1 MSIVLALALLAIN
14 DCPWAGFDPATI
26 EFCEARLCA
35 WVVEPANA
43 YTSLTKTLVGI
54 AILWSCRKHRD
65 ALIAIGVAA
74 FLQGFFGFALHATG
88 TFWGEA
94 LDVSGM
100 FTISGLF
107 LAFTAK
113 RLYGWSNKTVVIVFC
128 GLVVSSVAI
137 LLAIRPSGIYVF
149 SAQIFLWV
157 LLELKLYRTQGTS
170 TDYRYLKYLVITF
183 AIAFAAW
190 IPDITRLVC
199 NPDNH
204 IFNLH
209 SLWHLLTSL
218 AIYWFYR
225 YQAQFRDPS
234 SKPIVA

>member
-1 MSIVLALALLAIN
+1 MLQAIG
-14 DCPWAGFDPATI
+14 DCPWNGFDPATI

-35 WVVEPANA
+35 WVVEPAA
-43 YTSLTKTLVGI
+43 AWTSLTKTLVGI
-54 AILWSCRKHRD
+54 IILWSCRKHLD

-100 FTISGLF
+100 FIISGLF
-107 LAFTAK
+107 LAFAA
-113 RLYGWSNKTVVIVFC
+113 RRMYGWSNRKVVIFFC
-128 GLVVSSVAI
+128 GLVGLSVGI

-157 LLELKLYRTQGTS
+157 LLEIQLFRTQGTS

-183 AIAFAAW
+183 AIAFAVW
-190 IPDITRLVC
+190 IPDITGLVC
-199 NPDNH
+199 DPDNH

-225 YQAQFRDPS
+225 YQAQFRSPS
-234 SKPIVA
+234 SKPVGTSG